1 MNSDKASQ
9 DIHSYTRGVKW
20 KPKSAQKIKTLL
32 CAALGTTSGQHG
44 LDACTVYG
52 RSGNVM
58 IKDEVALNQNA
69 LNYLVTIF
77 LGISLMHLDSTAVQ
91 EYYKITDTE
100 LRLMCD
106 CTLTTATC
114 CTCLTHTFMN

>member
-1 MNSDKASQ
+1 MTLLVMNSDKASQ

-52 RSGNVM
+52 RCGTRLKNGKALQNLSCTTLACKKLLNV
-58 IKDEVALNQNA
+58 
-69 LNYLVTIF
+69 
-77 LGISLMHLDSTAVQ
+77 
-91 EYYKITDTE
+91 
-100 LRLMCD
+100 
-106 CTLTTATC
+106 
-114 CTCLTHTFMN
+114 